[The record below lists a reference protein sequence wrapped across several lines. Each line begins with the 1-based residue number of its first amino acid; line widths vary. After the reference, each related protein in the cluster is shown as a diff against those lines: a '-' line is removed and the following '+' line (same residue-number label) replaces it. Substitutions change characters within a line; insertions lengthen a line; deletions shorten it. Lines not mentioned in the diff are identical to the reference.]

1 MKRVALILLV
11 SYVIVLLVNLAGNYE
26 YYKSGNDWR
35 PSVIFTLSVTTIG
48 LLAYIL
54 PYELLIRK
62 RLNWSTRPNFKLLM
76 LVLFSGLYGLL
87 LMVLFMQAKVWL
99 YHLQPYP
106 LENYIDNSIYAVLLC
121 MLVSLIM
128 HGQAFLTQLKRS
140 AQANEMMQRQLL
152 QAQYEA
158 LKNQVNPHFF
168 FNSLNTLISIIP
180 EEPEVAVNFVKQLS
194 RVFRYAIENSGE
206 NTVPLEKELKVAE
219 SFLFIHTQRFQEKLK
234 VEINVDEAALRKSIV
249 SHSLLMLVENVIKHN
264 EISGD
269 KPLTLRIYND
279 DETYLIIENTLNPK
293 LYAEPSTGIGL
304 SNIKE
309 RYKLLSD
316 KSVTIETAESE
327 FRVKIPLL

>member
-1 MKRVALILLV
+1 
-11 SYVIVLLVNLAGNYE
+11 
-26 YYKSGNDWR
+26 
-35 PSVIFTLSVTTIG
+35 
-48 LLAYIL
+48 
-54 PYELLIRK
+54 
-62 RLNWSTRPNFKLLM
+62 
-76 LVLFSGLYGLL
+76 
-87 LMVLFMQAKVWL
+87 
-99 YHLQPYP
+99 
-106 LENYIDNSIYAVLLC
+106 

-128 HGQAFLTQLKRS
+128 HGQTFLTQLKRS

-180 EEPEVAVNFVKQLS
+180 EEPQVAVNFVKQLS

-206 NTVPLEKELKVAE
+206 NKVPLEKELKVAE

-234 VEINVDEAALRKSIV
+234 VEINVDEAALHKNIISQ
-249 SHSLLMLVENVIKHN
+249 SLLMLVENVIKHN

-269 KPLTLRIYND
+269 KPLTLRVYND
-279 DETYLIIENTLNPK
+279 NETYLVIENTLNPK
-293 LYAEPSTGIGL
+293 LYVEPSTGIGL

-316 KSVTIETAESE
+316 KPVTLETAESE